1 MPVVDCI
8 GVLLFIPAIEYVPI
22 TTCSKLLDLSLER
35 AEKQESLGFVE
46 NVHHIPPRIIRFSS
60 ILYVTQ

>member
-35 AEKQESLGFVE
+35 AKKQESLGFVE
-46 NVHHIPPRIIRFSS
+46 NVHHIPPA
-60 ILYVTQ
+60 